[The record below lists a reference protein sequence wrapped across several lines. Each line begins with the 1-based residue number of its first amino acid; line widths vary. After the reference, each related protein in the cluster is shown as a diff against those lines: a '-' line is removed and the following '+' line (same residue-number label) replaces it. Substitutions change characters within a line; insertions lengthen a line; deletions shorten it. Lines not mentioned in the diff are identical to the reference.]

1 MLGVA
6 TMAKAETIAIIRSVV
21 AASGIA
27 LVREGS
33 DGPVQRFQ
41 GHALRVSG
49 AQFLSRCQVPL
60 STTMLL
66 GRWGGGRSV
75 EHYVQDSALSE
86 FQILPQL
93 ARQPSSGFTRH
104 ASRHRLSICG
114 CNPAFGKN

>member
-1 MLGVA
+1 MISSRSAYAHKAVDKIKPRAPEPCFLLGMA

-49 AQFLSRCQVPL
+49 AQFLSR
-60 STTMLL
+60 
-66 GRWGGGRSV
+66 
-75 EHYVQDSALSE
+75 
-86 FQILPQL
+86 
-93 ARQPSSGFTRH
+93 
-104 ASRHRLSICG
+104 
-114 CNPAFGKN
+114 